1 MTCTRVPNAAP
12 AGVRLCPDTCRTRCS
27 HRHVRDTRAHRHAR
41 GHMLRHAC
49 SLTRRHTRTHA
60 RSGEDAHGPRF
71 SFVPA
76 SPPGALRSVSL
87 VKGFHQTHRPLSAS
101 ELPGRRV
108 TFLPLALLRGLPT
121 PFLSGEKAGLPPTP
135 GGGTGE
141 QGERECPDP
150 RPVLFPTHASQV
162 TRLLTS

>member
-1 MTCTRVPNAAP
+1 MTHVLTDT
-12 AGVRLCPDTCRTRCS
+12 LTDTCS
-27 HRHVRDTRAHRHAR
+27 DTRAHSHAD
-41 GHMLRHAC
+41 
-49 SLTRRHTRTHA
+49 TQTHA
-60 RSGEDAHGPRF
+60 RSGEDAHGPHF

-76 SPPGALRSVSL
+76 SLPGALLSVSL
-87 VKGFHQTHRPLSAS
+87 VKGFHQIHRPLSAS
-101 ELPGRRV
+101 ELPGRLV
-108 TFLPLALLRGLPT
+108 TFLPFLPAALLRGLPT

-141 QGERECPDP
+141 QGGRECPDP

>member
-27 HRHVRDTRAHRHAR
+27 HRHMRDTRAHRHA
-41 GHMLRHAC
+41 HRHAC
-49 SLTRRHTRTHA
+49 SLTRRHTQTHA

-108 TFLPLALLRGLPT
+108 TFLPHFCLRRCCEASLPPSFQERRPGSPPPQEVALGSREGGSVLTLALCSSPLTLPK
-121 PFLSGEKAGLPPTP
+121 SH
-135 GGGTGE
+135 
-141 QGERECPDP
+141 D
-150 RPVLFPTHASQV
+150 S
-162 TRLLTS
+162 

>member
-27 HRHVRDTRAHRHAR
+27 HRHMRDTRAHRHAH

-49 SLTRRHTRTHA
+49 SLTRRHTQTHA

-101 ELPGRRV
+101 ELPGRLV
-108 TFLPLALLRGLPT
+108 TFLPAALLRGLPT
-121 PFLSGEKAGLPPTP
+121 RFLSGEKAGLPPP
-135 GGGTGE
+135 QEVALGSREGGS
-141 QGERECPDP
+141 
-150 RPVLFPTHASQV
+150 VLTLALCSSP
-162 TRLLTS
+162 LTLPKSHDS